1 MIIPAGD
8 YRYEIRRGRELV
20 AIEETRL
27 NDSKIVATR
36 VTGNGLSRHEVEAVI
51 DPAGFVR
58 TVSVRYSSSLFKRNA
73 SYEADEDNLRG
84 SISALAGRNEI
95 MVQLGRFREIDAVGL
110 ILFRALII
118 AHIRSRN
125 QSRWTG
131 RVGVIDPN
139 TLVAAAIKQ
148 NCRSCDATGRLWT
161 YEPRMGDFE
170 EIELDDAGRIVRRRD
185 NRGSESVLLSCAAAT

>member
-8 YRYEIRRGRELV
+8 YRYEIRRGREPE

-27 NDSKIVATR
+27 SEDKIISTR

-58 TVSVRYSSSLFKRNA
+58 TVSVHYSSSLFKRNA
-73 SYEADEDNLRG
+73 IYEADEDDLRG
-84 SISALAGRNEI
+84 SISALAGHNEI
-95 MVQLGRFREIDAVGL
+95 IVKLGRYREIDAVGL
-110 ILFRALII
+110 VLFRALII
-118 AHIRSRN
+118 AHVRSRN
-125 QSRWTG
+125 QPSWTG
-131 RVGVIDPN
+131 RVGVIDPS

-148 NCRSCDATGRLWT
+148 NCRNRDASGRLWT

-170 EIELDDAGRIVRRRD
+170 EIELDDAGRVVRRRD
-185 NRGSESVLLSCAAAT
+185 NRGSESVLLSCAAAS